1 MGFNENY
8 IFVGLNRLKETKLLR
23 LIKESDRINPVTKIF
38 LASLVFLF
46 VGLALNFG
54 LLFFVALFIFFIYV
68 FAIGI
73 WIKQKMG

>member
-73 WIKQKMG
+73 WIKQKLG